1 MDFLRG
7 QHPWRNVLFAIFVLA
22 ILLVFTGVWQLAF
35 LAGYVG
41 GFLGKRPRR
50 DFALG
55 FLGTALAWAGHIL
68 WVYVTA
74 PAGRIAE
81 LFVQI
86 LGLGAGAAVIV
97 PILALLIGGL
107 AGGLGALLGAYAGQ
121 LAYRPKAGWEAAAEP
136 PH

>member
-1 MDFLRG
+1 MDLLRRE
-7 QHPWRNVLFAIFVLA
+7 HSWRNVLFAVFVLA

-50 DFALG
+50 DFLLG
-55 FLGTALAWAGHIL
+55 FLGTAFAWAGHIL
-68 WVYVTA
+68 WFYLTA
-74 PAGRIAE
+74 PVGRITE
-81 LFVQI
+81 IFVQI
-86 LGLGAGAAVIV
+86 LGLGAGAAIIV

-107 AGGLGALLGAYAGQ
+107 TGGLGALLGAYAAQ
-121 LAYRPKAGWEAAAEP
+121 LAYRPKAGWEAASEP